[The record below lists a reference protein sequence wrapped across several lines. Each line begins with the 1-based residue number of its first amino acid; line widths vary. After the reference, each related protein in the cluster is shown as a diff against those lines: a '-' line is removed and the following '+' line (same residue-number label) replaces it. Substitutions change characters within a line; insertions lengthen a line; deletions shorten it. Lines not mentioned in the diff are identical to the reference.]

1 MIHPYVHMMSLTLH
15 VDQIP
20 TYTNLGSYN
29 LELLQLGPLLPSKFM
44 PSENH
49 YKTDMNLTQGRD
61 PPNLRLQFGSI
72 ICKTIPDCNS
82 SFISFAERCF

>member
-1 MIHPYVHMMSLTLH
+1 MCIVHMMSLTLH

-61 PPNLRLQFGSI
+61 PPQPQAPIWKYYMQDNTRL
-72 ICKTIPDCNS
+72 
-82 SFISFAERCF
+82 